1 MDDIRETFRR
11 HGFVRTDDGVL
22 GGVCAGVGRKIGL
35 DPWPTR
41 WLFLILL
48 LVIPG
53 SQLLIYPVLWI
64 LMPQDPL
71 PAWPTSAPQTPVDAH
86 TG

>member
-11 HGFVRTDDGVL
+11 NGWVRTRDGIL

-48 LVIPG
+48 LVVPG
-53 SQLLIYPVLWI
+53 SQLLVYPALWI
-64 LMPQDPL
+64 LMPQDPA
-71 PAWPTSAPQTPVDAH
+71 PAWPTSSQPPVDAQH
-86 TG
+86 R